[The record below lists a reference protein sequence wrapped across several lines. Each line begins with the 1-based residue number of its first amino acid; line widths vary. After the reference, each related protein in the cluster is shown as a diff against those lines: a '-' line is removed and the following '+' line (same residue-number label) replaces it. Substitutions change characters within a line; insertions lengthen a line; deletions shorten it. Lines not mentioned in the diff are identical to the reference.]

1 MAEGGFD
8 DYNDFEMKEREQQE
22 RQEEQERQEAEQAER
37 EQAEQETNFDDDDV
51 VVDLGDDRTD
61 DNVRVNLDLDDLL
74 DDIGKDT
81 PNVRRVTTNSTKK
94 VFKNIFDITLEK
106 KNG

>member
-22 RQEEQERQEAEQAER
+22 RQEEQERQEAEQ
-37 EQAEQETNFDDDDV
+37 ETNFDDDDV

-61 DNVRVNLDLDDLL
+61 DNVIVDLDLDDLL